1 MTTDNPI
8 FDEFELSGLAA
19 ILPPEVTRLIRDQQ
33 QIINNLVDRVAS
45 LESRL
50 EGVEVQLEDLQ
61 TTTGR
66 ERAYD
71 RQRISKLETHK
82 PKTGPKSR
90 EQINELMNYLNDCPN
105 RVMPLEGARL
115 HLGVSKTRLSNLL
128 ASPEAENC
136 FLLIKNPNDRRK
148 RLIKLRPQI

>member
-1 MTTDNPI
+1 MSTGTPI

-50 EGVEVQLEDLQ
+50 EGVEVQLEKHQ
-61 TTTGR
+61 TNTGR

-71 RQRISKLETHK
+71 RQRISKLEK
-82 PKTGPKSR
+82 PNKAGPKSK
-90 EQINELMNYLNDCPN
+90 EQIETVKQLLRDSPGHMTAFEVVRLYL
-105 RVMPLEGARL
+105 RVGKARF
-115 HLGVSKTRLSNLL
+115 SRLL
-128 ASPEAENC
+128 ATDEAQDEFLILQSPYD
-136 FLLIKNPNDRRK
+136 KRK
-148 RLIKLRPQI
+148 RMLKLRQKL